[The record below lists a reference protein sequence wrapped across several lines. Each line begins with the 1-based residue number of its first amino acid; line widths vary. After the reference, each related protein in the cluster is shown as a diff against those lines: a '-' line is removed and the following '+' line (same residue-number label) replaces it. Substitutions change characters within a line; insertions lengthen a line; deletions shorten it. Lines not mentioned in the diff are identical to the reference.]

1 MSTQETRQPRAFQ
14 AESLQPTAVLCR
26 PVPLRTAQL
35 HESCTDLCLLSMLLS
50 GTSCTMTPRTS
61 VGTRVRGPLTELE
74 HDVMQAVWDAAPCSV
89 EAVYQVVSRTRHVKE
104 TTVRTLLRRLE
115 QKGYLRHEAEGRA
128 YLYHATEPSRSL
140 AARAVRQ
147 IIDRL
152 CQGSVE
158 ELVSG
163 MVDANVLSQGELK
176 QLETLVRSRRRRK

>member
-1 MSTQETRQPRAFQ
+1 MTSR
-14 AESLQPTAVLCR
+14 TAVG
-26 PVPLRTAQL
+26 A
-35 HESCTDLCLLSMLLS
+35 
-50 GTSCTMTPRTS
+50 
-61 VGTRVRGPLTELE
+61 RVRGPLTELE

-176 QLETLVRSRRRRK
+176 QLETVVRSRRRRK